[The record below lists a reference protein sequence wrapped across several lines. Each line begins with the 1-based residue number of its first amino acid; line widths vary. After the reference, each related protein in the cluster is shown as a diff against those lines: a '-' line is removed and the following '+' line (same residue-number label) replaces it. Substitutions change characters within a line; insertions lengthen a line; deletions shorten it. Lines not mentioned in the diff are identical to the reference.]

1 METDREN
8 ISKKF
13 NEIKNEMNLSEK
25 NLIKS
30 KISKNNTHKNFEV
43 RPKLQKFKNKSFDK
57 AELNHMLEQIGSD
70 YLLFNNDKLI
80 TNIKIESY
88 ETISKKNSIV
98 SNDNDKSFISKRT
111 NKTNSKSVKQR
122 KNNKQKSNIIQNRN
136 KIDKLLIPNTINKN
150 HNTLETLELNCNKI
164 SYIKDNYKK
173 NNKNN
178 SKKNIIKNKSKSKY
192 IKNIDQFI
200 NKPNDLNR
208 ISKKNIL
215 MTPIN
220 NKSKISIQNNNNKLK
235 NIEFSSSKKKLVKNN
250 NNNNDNS
257 SISSTSRIRG
267 RSMPNMR
274 THKSQNNLRLPNKS
288 IIKNKDKIMIELQ
301 KIFGEKMQLNDDI
314 YQNMTE
320 LDKKNCINFLLEVVK
335 EMNNINKMNKSKND
349 GYKQLIEA
357 KDEEIKKYKN
367 EIKELKKEILKL
379 NKIIR
384 NTNQLNKKLNQNLE
398 SLKLQLEK
406 EKLKNKNLQN
416 IRDKSTSKINN
427 VYTKRYR
434 NENSINKTGLNKENK
449 SHDKIKKDRD
459 RGFIARIKRDSS
471 NDKKK
476 NSLDKNEIN
485 KNNIYEKI
493 EANIT
498 WKNIEENRTDISQNS
513 KISNYS
519 KEQNDLNYNILNE

>member
-1 METDREN
+1 
-8 ISKKF
+8 
-13 NEIKNEMNLSEK
+13 
-25 NLIKS
+25 
-30 KISKNNTHKNFEV
+30 
-43 RPKLQKFKNKSFDK
+43 
-57 AELNHMLEQIGSD
+57 
-70 YLLFNNDKLI
+70 
-80 TNIKIESY
+80 
-88 ETISKKNSIV
+88 
-98 SNDNDKSFISKRT
+98 
-111 NKTNSKSVKQR
+111 
-122 KNNKQKSNIIQNRN
+122 
-136 KIDKLLIPNTINKN
+136 
-150 HNTLETLELNCNKI
+150 
-164 SYIKDNYKK
+164 
-173 NNKNN
+173 
-178 SKKNIIKNKSKSKY
+178 
-192 IKNIDQFI
+192 
-200 NKPNDLNR
+200 
-208 ISKKNIL
+208 

-384 NTNQLNKKLNQNLE
+384 NTNQLNKKLNQNSE
-398 SLKLQLEK
+398 NLKLQL
-406 EKLKNKNLQN
+406 
-416 IRDKSTSKINN
+416 
-427 VYTKRYR
+427 
-434 NENSINKTGLNKENK
+434 
-449 SHDKIKKDRD
+449 
-459 RGFIARIKRDSS
+459 
-471 NDKKK
+471 
-476 NSLDKNEIN
+476 
-485 KNNIYEKI
+485 
-493 EANIT
+493 
-498 WKNIEENRTDISQNS
+498 
-513 KISNYS
+513 
-519 KEQNDLNYNILNE
+519 